1 MDESVEVDA
10 LVHAAHIYAM
20 ILVEYLSKKDEP

>member
-10 LVHAAHIYAM
+10 LVQAAHIYAM
-20 ILVEYLSKKDEP
+20 ILIDYLSKKR

>member
-1 MDESVEVDA
+1 MEESVAVDA

-20 ILVEYLSKKDEP
+20 ILVDYLSKRDEP